1 MSLLPYP
8 HPHPDLQ
15 GSDVKF
21 TTGSIS
27 GMTGPENTPRYFQ
40 ISAPLQAGNSGG
52 PLFDEQG
59 NLVGIVAAKLD
70 SLATLAMTGDLPQ
83 NVNYAIKADYL
94 VPLLKTVEGLTIGKE
109 QTKDVNLLELIK
121 ELKKSVVM
129 IKVY

>member
-1 MSLLPYP
+1 MRNC
-8 HPHPDLQ
+8 LQ
-15 GSDVKF
+15 KSVCRTAF
-21 TTGSIS
+21 AT
-27 GMTGPENTPRYFQ
+27 
-40 ISAPLQAGNSGG
+40 
-52 PLFDEQG
+52 
-59 NLVGIVAAKLD
+59 LVSFHCILVVAAKLD